1 MEVAPALPF
10 PTHTTTYEA
19 PPTAYMPHNL
29 EENPMRVQHRNTS
42 VKLDALRLL
51 RGRLHVVPS
60 NVFKTTLVL
69 HRGDVDREA
78 NPSGGL
84 ARLGSMESLVLDFL
98 DAQDLVLR
106 ASMVCHRW
114 TSLCRQ
120 DGLWEK
126 FMTTPVEGYP
136 LRLLLSLPPQPSIMP
151 NIQVYMLFRLSGLGD
166 GPLLG
171 RALDNIHAEHTI
183 DESTPPDGNEP
194 LATLHLLETTSV
206 ASIHVQRVQLHREDR
221 ADLVLRPLS
230 SMENSLFDEDFTG
243 SCLSLRS
250 WLRRWTATTP
260 PPPPASTDVLRSLL
274 HQLLHGLVALEA
286 SGLTHHKVSIR
297 TIALHPVKT
306 LEPNG
311 SPAVDQILADHDDH
325 GTVSVPLLQVA
336 GHAFIK
342 RLPPRRDP
350 GVQGAPPPLNLHH
363 VDESFHNRFWT
374 CMKKPRGDG
383 GLRRHALD
391 DDEGLCDSAPSP
403 PLIMLVSFMHC
414 VLDICSRGRWVTADA
429 PLVDLTVAPPPNP
442 PNVASPR
449 SLWRTLR
456 QPTASLLPDCRAM
469 LQCAAHLVYTGAP
482 SMAPLLRHP
491 YFDRSTTEDSVL
503 PVDADD
509 AVDSHT
515 FMESINQWYAA
526 ELPRYMAAPQRVIE
540 STQRRH
546 FQFKDEASKSSTRR
560 GKGRGKGML
569 LLPLSSHLVH
579 PLLDGPLTSSQMAL
593 ARYGSISAPRN
604 ATSRWLQSVAISQR
618 LDLSKCV
625 DLSSRTILTSL
636 NLFGEIEQLM
646 VPKAMLREPTVD
658 FVVAALA
665 GGALTK
671 LQGVETSFN
680 MALAALESS
689 YTVQLHILNGV
700 LGRLDEIDGAA

>member
-1 MEVAPALPF
+1 
-10 PTHTTTYEA
+10 
-19 PPTAYMPHNL
+19 
-29 EENPMRVQHRNTS
+29 
-42 VKLDALRLL
+42 
-51 RGRLHVVPS
+51 
-60 NVFKTTLVL
+60 
-69 HRGDVDREA
+69 
-78 NPSGGL
+78 
-84 ARLGSMESLVLDFL
+84 
-98 DAQDLVLR
+98 
-106 ASMVCHRW
+106 
-114 TSLCRQ
+114 
-120 DGLWEK
+120 
-126 FMTTPVEGYP
+126 
-136 LRLLLSLPPQPSIMP
+136 
-151 NIQVYMLFRLSGLGD
+151 
-166 GPLLG
+166 
-171 RALDNIHAEHTI
+171 
-183 DESTPPDGNEP
+183 
-194 LATLHLLETTSV
+194 
-206 ASIHVQRVQLHREDR
+206 
-221 ADLVLRPLS
+221 
-230 SMENSLFDEDFTG
+230 
-243 SCLSLRS
+243 
-250 WLRRWTATTP
+250 
-260 PPPPASTDVLRSLL
+260 
-274 HQLLHGLVALEA
+274 
-286 SGLTHHKVSIR
+286 
-297 TIALHPVKT
+297 
-306 LEPNG
+306 
-311 SPAVDQILADHDDH
+311 
-325 GTVSVPLLQVA
+325 
-336 GHAFIK
+336 
-342 RLPPRRDP
+342 
-350 GVQGAPPPLNLHH
+350 
-363 VDESFHNRFWT
+363 
-374 CMKKPRGDG
+374 
-383 GLRRHALD
+383 
-391 DDEGLCDSAPSP
+391 
-403 PLIMLVSFMHC
+403 
-414 VLDICSRGRWVTADA
+414 
-429 PLVDLTVAPPPNP
+429 
-442 PNVASPR
+442 
-449 SLWRTLR
+449 
-456 QPTASLLPDCRAM
+456 M